1 MAIAHCD
8 NCNNF
13 RPGLSGE
20 SCGCEG
26 FFCHICRGDELDP
39 YGEIDDEIEKVEA
52 SLEAAMRKAESG
64 KDWAEITRA
73 EDEILGPLLA
83 LRSEATLAFAMKAFD
98 QFIANLKNWV
108 EGPRP

>member
-52 SLEAAMRKAESG
+52 SLARAIQKAESG
-64 KDWAEITRA
+64 KDWAEIARA
-73 EDEILGPLLA
+73 EEEILAPLLW
-83 LRSEATLAFAMKAFD
+83 LRREAAVAATMKAFD
-98 QFIANLKNWV
+98 AAVADLKNWV
-108 EGPRP
+108 EGARA

>member
-13 RPGLSGE
+13 RPGSSGE
-20 SCGCEG
+20 ACGVEG

-39 YGEIDDEIEKVEA
+39 YGEIEEEIEAIEA
-52 SLEAAMRKAESG
+52 SLADAVRKAESG
-64 KDWAEITRA
+64 KDWAYIAWA
-73 EDEILGPLLA
+73 EEEFLAPMLA